1 MAEVLIFAIVVAV
14 LAVVGVTIGRLV
26 APAITRWSE
35 RDEEPGDDTNDS
47 SDIRD
52 AG

>member
-1 MAEVLIFAIVVAV
+1 MAEVVPFAIVVAV
-14 LAVVGVTIGRLV
+14 LAVAGVAIGRLV

-35 RDEEPGDDTNDS
+35 RDEEPGDDPNDS
-47 SDIRD
+47 SDSRD